1 MNATST
7 REAPWYVIPSDHKW
21 FLNLAVSQILV
32 DSMEAL
38 DMTFPKPSVDLAEI
52 RRQYH
57 EAVEEKHEH
66 KR

>member
-7 REAPWYVIPSDHKW
+7 REAPWYVIPSGHKW

-38 DMTFPKPSVDLAEI
+38 DMKFPKPSVDLAEL

-57 EAVEEKHEH
+57 EAVEEKHKH
-66 KR
+66 KS

>member
-38 DMTFPKPSVDLAEI
+38 DMKFPKPSVDLAEL

-57 EAVEEKHEH
+57 EAVEEI
-66 KR
+66 R

>member
-7 REAPWYVIPSDHKW
+7 TEAPWYVIPSGHKW
-21 FLNLAVSQILV
+21 FRNLAVSQILV

-38 DMTFPKPSVDLAEI
+38 DMKFPKPSVDLAEL

-57 EAVEEKHEH
+57 EAGEEKHKH
-66 KR
+66 KS